1 MCNITHVCVCKMY
14 TSIPLLLLTVK
25 VEKLPEISTKDLEEI
40 EEVLE
45 QVAEEKLAKK
55 AEEADMKKLK
65 EDVEA
70 YKEVLGL
77 FCLNVYG

>member
-1 MCNITHVCVCKMY
+1 M
-14 TSIPLLLLTVK
+14 K

-55 AEEADMKKLK
+55 AEEAEMKKLK
-65 EDVEA
+65 EDVVA
-70 YKEVLGL
+70 YKEVSYLIL
-77 FCLNVYG
+77 KFCNSSANIRPINVSIN